1 MDPYENLLA
10 DNPFERAE
18 KLPVTGSIVVLMD
31 IEYDDRDLELIS
43 PLSRALPAGDIHEL
57 FVTNESEPRQSGV
70 DDCAV
75 VGFLEIDRGGVV
87 AVGDEVR
94 FAGEPVG
101 TVVGFDASHAPNH
114 YNVVVQSDSPKSGVE
129 MDIALGTSI
138 TFE

>member
-18 KLPVTGSIVVLMD
+18 KLPVTGSIIVLMD
-31 IEYDDRDLELIS
+31 IDYDDRGLELVK
-43 PLSRALPAGDIHEL
+43 PLSRAIPAGEIHEL
-57 FVTNESEPRQSGV
+57 FVTNESEPRKSGV

-75 VGFLEIDRGGVV
+75 VGFLKVDRGGVV
-87 AVGDEVR
+87 AVGDEVS
-94 FAGEPVG
+94 FAGDPVG

-114 YNVVVQSDSPKSGVE
+114 YNVVVQSNNPKPGVE
-129 MDIALGTSI
+129 MDIALGVSI